1 MYRRSRSNPLP
12 VGRPDIDSLTEEYIT
27 AIDVFPIRI
36 PLEKVDLGLVK
47 YLASEEGSPFDI
59 ELLYEME
66 TSDILIRTLIP
77 SCNDKAG
84 PGTFRLRGIEAA
96 KLDLVNEIPGSL
108 EGIMAR
114 LVLETKNNVEFQ
126 HHVLSKLQKDGKNK
140 TIFNELDRELNCH
153 RIILTTSVHE
163 TGHLR
168 DVLLFLK
175 SKNLIGLPDDNL
187 NPYYNPLRR
196 QKSSGEDNETTKPS
210 LTFVED
216 LPWWSLYLPWRLY
229 SRKIRKMLQLVFVLY
244 SIFTI
249 IWASWQLYR
258 HVNVI
263 QMALQPLVHI
273 LRLYLEDVMKV
284 VDSFLDMFT
293 HYWTSLLSPLNIFWG
308 VLLLP
313 IWNVIVQLKS
323 LVLPVVSLLTRMIA
337 PFSRSIAFLWQG
349 VLNSRVAVQ
358 SLDISKIQRNF
369 VLNIIFNCLKA
380 TGLGLAKIVGYSRSK
395 TLQKQAILNQ
405 QTKIQGSIS
414 SPAISF
420 TSPRKHRSQSHP
432 TVSIPVYYSSP
443 LTKHSTNH

>member
-1 MYRRSRSNPLP
+1 MYRRSRSNPIP
-12 VGRPDIDSLTEEYIT
+12 VGRPDIDSLADEYIT
-27 AIDVFPIRI
+27 ARDVFPIRI

-66 TSDILIRTLIP
+66 TSDILIRTSIP
-77 SCNDKAG
+77 SLNDKAG

-126 HHVLSKLQKDGKNK
+126 HDVLSKLQINGKNE
-140 TIFNELDRELNCH
+140 TIFNEIDRELNCH

-163 TGHLR
+163 AGHLR
-168 DVLLFLK
+168 DILLFLK
-175 SKNLIGLPDDNL
+175 SKNLTGLPDDSL

-196 QKSSGEDNETTKPS
+196 QKLSSENDESTKPS

-229 SRKIRKMLQLVFVLY
+229 SRRIRKVMQLGFLLY

-249 IWASWQLYR
+249 IWAAWQLYR
-258 HVNVI
+258 HVNII
-263 QMALQPLVHI
+263 QMALQPLVEI
-273 LRLYLEDVMKV
+273 FRLYLDDVMKV
-284 VDSFLDMFT
+284 VDNFLDMFT

-323 LVLPVVSLLTRMIA
+323 FVMPVLSLLTRMIA
-337 PFSRSIAFLWQG
+337 PFSRCMAFLWQG

-380 TGLGLAKIVGYSRSK
+380 AGLGLAKIVGYSRSK
-395 TLQKQAILNQ
+395 TLQKQAIMNQ
-405 QTKIQGSIS
+405 QSKIRGSIS
-414 SPAISF
+414 SPAVSF
-420 TSPRKHRSQSHP
+420 TSPRKRTSQSRP
-432 TVSIPVYYSSP
+432 TLPIPVYYSSP
-443 LTKHSTNH
+443 LTKQSTD